1 MKRLLYLF
9 CSVLLLL
16 AAGCGAPKAE
26 KPNGG
31 KLPVVASFY
40 AMKEITQAIG
50 GDKVDVRTLIPEGTE
65 PHEFQPTTR
74 SMKDLS
80 RARVLVIQGLGM
92 EPWAEEMVKA
102 AENKDLV
109 QVVAAQQVQPIQ
121 NEEKEEIREH
131 GQYDPHA
138 WLSPSCAQLE
148 ARAIAD
154 GLAKADPA
162 NRAYYEANADKFIA
176 RLQTLEDKYKEK
188 FRQVHR
194 KDFVTGHAA
203 FAYVCRDFG
212 LEQSSVEGV
221 FASGEPNARQLAAL
235 GADTIYIG
243 DDGPSSEEVEAL
255 CRLEEG
261 VLELTLEVFQWRPC
275 HDILAT
281 HVYETRPEEAEEVI
295 RTANSRALWKGVDI
309 PEIPFRRCH
318 PGDVTLD
325 NGRYGRYA
333 GELEI
338 CKTELPADKRVDVL
352 GRIPAA
358 EQFLLQYLT
367 GGKKFRFHPVKIQ

>member
-26 KPNGG
+26 KPDGG

-109 QVVAAQQVQPIQ
+109 QVVAAWQVQPIQ

-162 NRAYYEANADKFIA
+162 NRGYYEANADKFIA

-235 GADTIYIG
+235 VEFCRERGVKTIFTEAAVSPKTSQSLAREVGAKVVPIH
-243 DDGPSSEEVEAL
+243 
-255 CRLEEG
+255 
-261 VLELTLEVFQWRPC
+261 TLEGSEGEGDYLQQMEENLER
-275 HDILAT
+275 I
-281 HVYETRPEEAEEVI
+281 YE
-295 RTANSRALWKGVDI
+295 SLK
-309 PEIPFRRCH
+309 
-318 PGDVTLD
+318 
-325 NGRYGRYA
+325 
-333 GELEI
+333 
-338 CKTELPADKRVDVL
+338 
-352 GRIPAA
+352 
-358 EQFLLQYLT
+358 
-367 GGKKFRFHPVKIQ
+367 

>member
-1 MKRLLYLF
+1 
-9 CSVLLLL
+9 
-16 AAGCGAPKAE
+16 
-26 KPNGG
+26 
-31 KLPVVASFY
+31 
-40 AMKEITQAIG
+40 
-50 GDKVDVRTLIPEGTE
+50 
-65 PHEFQPTTR
+65 
-74 SMKDLS
+74 
-80 RARVLVIQGLGM
+80 
-92 EPWAEEMVKA
+92 MVKA

-235 GADTIYIG
+235 VEFCRERGVKTIFTEAAVSPKTSQSLAREVGAKVVPIH
-243 DDGPSSEEVEAL
+243 
-255 CRLEEG
+255 
-261 VLELTLEVFQWRPC
+261 TLEGSEGEGDYLQQMEENLER
-275 HDILAT
+275 I
-281 HVYETRPEEAEEVI
+281 YE
-295 RTANSRALWKGVDI
+295 SLK
-309 PEIPFRRCH
+309 
-318 PGDVTLD
+318 
-325 NGRYGRYA
+325 
-333 GELEI
+333 
-338 CKTELPADKRVDVL
+338 
-352 GRIPAA
+352 
-358 EQFLLQYLT
+358 
-367 GGKKFRFHPVKIQ
+367 

>member
-1 MKRLLYLF
+1 MKRI
-9 CSVLLLL
+9 VLLLL
-16 AAGCGAPKAE
+16 AGLLTLFAGCGGKKAPAKTAE
-26 KPNGG
+26 GR
-31 KLPVVASFY
+31 LPVVASFY

-121 NEEKEEIREH
+121 NEEKEKIREH

-154 GLAKADPA
+154 GLANADPA

-235 GADTIYIG
+235 VEFCRERGVKTIFTEAAVSPKTSQSLAREVGAKVVPIH
-243 DDGPSSEEVEAL
+243 
-255 CRLEEG
+255 
-261 VLELTLEVFQWRPC
+261 TLEGSEGEGDYLQQMEENLER
-275 HDILAT
+275 I
-281 HVYETRPEEAEEVI
+281 YE
-295 RTANSRALWKGVDI
+295 SLK
-309 PEIPFRRCH
+309 
-318 PGDVTLD
+318 
-325 NGRYGRYA
+325 
-333 GELEI
+333 
-338 CKTELPADKRVDVL
+338 
-352 GRIPAA
+352 
-358 EQFLLQYLT
+358 
-367 GGKKFRFHPVKIQ
+367 

>member
-26 KPNGG
+26 KPDGG
-31 KLPVVASFY
+31 KLAVVASFY

-109 QVVAAQQVQPIQ
+109 QVVAAWQVQPIQ

-176 RLQTLEDKYKEK
+176 RLQTLEDQYKEK

-235 GADTIYIG
+235 VEFCRERGVKTIFTEAAVSPKTSQSLAREVGAKVVPIH
-243 DDGPSSEEVEAL
+243 
-255 CRLEEG
+255 
-261 VLELTLEVFQWRPC
+261 TLEGSEGEGDYLQQMEENLER
-275 HDILAT
+275 I
-281 HVYETRPEEAEEVI
+281 YE
-295 RTANSRALWKGVDI
+295 SLK
-309 PEIPFRRCH
+309 
-318 PGDVTLD
+318 
-325 NGRYGRYA
+325 
-333 GELEI
+333 
-338 CKTELPADKRVDVL
+338 
-352 GRIPAA
+352 
-358 EQFLLQYLT
+358 
-367 GGKKFRFHPVKIQ
+367 

>member
-26 KPNGG
+26 KPDGG
-31 KLPVVASFY
+31 KLAVVASFY

-154 GLAKADPA
+154 GLANADPA

-176 RLQTLEDKYKEK
+176 RLQTLEDQYKEK

-235 GADTIYIG
+235 VEFCRERGVKTIFTEAAVSPKTSQSLAREVGAKVVPIH
-243 DDGPSSEEVEAL
+243 
-255 CRLEEG
+255 
-261 VLELTLEVFQWRPC
+261 TLEGSEGEGDYLQQMEENLER
-275 HDILAT
+275 I
-281 HVYETRPEEAEEVI
+281 YE
-295 RTANSRALWKGVDI
+295 SLK
-309 PEIPFRRCH
+309 
-318 PGDVTLD
+318 
-325 NGRYGRYA
+325 
-333 GELEI
+333 
-338 CKTELPADKRVDVL
+338 
-352 GRIPAA
+352 
-358 EQFLLQYLT
+358 
-367 GGKKFRFHPVKIQ
+367 

>member
-26 KPNGG
+26 KPDGG

-235 GADTIYIG
+235 VEFCRERSVKTIFTEAAVSPKTSQSLAREVGAKVVPIH
-243 DDGPSSEEVEAL
+243 
-255 CRLEEG
+255 
-261 VLELTLEVFQWRPC
+261 TLEGSEGEGDYLQQMEENLER
-275 HDILAT
+275 I
-281 HVYETRPEEAEEVI
+281 YE
-295 RTANSRALWKGVDI
+295 S
-309 PEIPFRRCH
+309 
-318 PGDVTLD
+318 
-325 NGRYGRYA
+325 
-333 GELEI
+333 
-338 CKTELPADKRVDVL
+338 
-352 GRIPAA
+352 
-358 EQFLLQYLT
+358 LQ
-367 GGKKFRFHPVKIQ
+367 

>member
-26 KPNGG
+26 KPDGG

-121 NEEKEEIREH
+121 NEEKEKIREH

-154 GLAKADPA
+154 GLANADPA

-235 GADTIYIG
+235 VEFCRERGVKTIFTEAAVSPKTSQSLAREVGAKVVPIH
-243 DDGPSSEEVEAL
+243 
-255 CRLEEG
+255 
-261 VLELTLEVFQWRPC
+261 TLEGSEGEGDYLQQMEENLER
-275 HDILAT
+275 I
-281 HVYETRPEEAEEVI
+281 YE
-295 RTANSRALWKGVDI
+295 SLK
-309 PEIPFRRCH
+309 
-318 PGDVTLD
+318 
-325 NGRYGRYA
+325 
-333 GELEI
+333 
-338 CKTELPADKRVDVL
+338 
-352 GRIPAA
+352 
-358 EQFLLQYLT
+358 
-367 GGKKFRFHPVKIQ
+367 

>member
-26 KPNGG
+26 KPDGG

-109 QVVAAQQVQPIQ
+109 QVVAAWQVQPIQ

-162 NRAYYEANADKFIA
+162 NRGYYEANADKFIA
-176 RLQTLEDKYKEK
+176 RLQTLEDQYKEK

-235 GADTIYIG
+235 VEFCRERGVKTIFTEAAVSPKTSQSLAREVGAKVVPIH
-243 DDGPSSEEVEAL
+243 
-255 CRLEEG
+255 
-261 VLELTLEVFQWRPC
+261 TLEGSEGEGDYLQQMEENLER
-275 HDILAT
+275 I
-281 HVYETRPEEAEEVI
+281 YE
-295 RTANSRALWKGVDI
+295 SLK
-309 PEIPFRRCH
+309 
-318 PGDVTLD
+318 
-325 NGRYGRYA
+325 
-333 GELEI
+333 
-338 CKTELPADKRVDVL
+338 
-352 GRIPAA
+352 
-358 EQFLLQYLT
+358 
-367 GGKKFRFHPVKIQ
+367 

>member
-26 KPNGG
+26 KPDGG
-31 KLPVVASFY
+31 KLPVVTSFY

-176 RLQTLEDKYKEK
+176 RLQTLEGKYKEK

-235 GADTIYIG
+235 VEFCRERGVKTIFTEAAVSPKTSQSLAREVGAKVVPIH
-243 DDGPSSEEVEAL
+243 
-255 CRLEEG
+255 
-261 VLELTLEVFQWRPC
+261 TLEGSEGEGDYLQQMEENLER
-275 HDILAT
+275 I
-281 HVYETRPEEAEEVI
+281 YE
-295 RTANSRALWKGVDI
+295 SLK
-309 PEIPFRRCH
+309 
-318 PGDVTLD
+318 
-325 NGRYGRYA
+325 
-333 GELEI
+333 
-338 CKTELPADKRVDVL
+338 
-352 GRIPAA
+352 
-358 EQFLLQYLT
+358 
-367 GGKKFRFHPVKIQ
+367 

>member
-26 KPNGG
+26 KPDGG

-176 RLQTLEDKYKEK
+176 RLQTLEDQYKEK

-235 GADTIYIG
+235 VEFCRERGVKTIFTEAAVSPKTSQSLAREVGAKVVPIH
-243 DDGPSSEEVEAL
+243 
-255 CRLEEG
+255 
-261 VLELTLEVFQWRPC
+261 TLEGSEGEGDYLQQMEENLER
-275 HDILAT
+275 I
-281 HVYETRPEEAEEVI
+281 YE
-295 RTANSRALWKGVDI
+295 SLK
-309 PEIPFRRCH
+309 
-318 PGDVTLD
+318 
-325 NGRYGRYA
+325 
-333 GELEI
+333 
-338 CKTELPADKRVDVL
+338 
-352 GRIPAA
+352 
-358 EQFLLQYLT
+358 
-367 GGKKFRFHPVKIQ
+367 

>member
-26 KPNGG
+26 KPDGG
-31 KLPVVASFY
+31 KLAVVASFY

-109 QVVAAQQVQPIQ
+109 QVVAAWQVQPIQ

-154 GLAKADPA
+154 GLANADPA

-235 GADTIYIG
+235 VEFCRERGVKTIFTEAAVSPKTSQSLAREVGAKVVPIH
-243 DDGPSSEEVEAL
+243 
-255 CRLEEG
+255 
-261 VLELTLEVFQWRPC
+261 TLEGSEGEGDYLQQMEENLER
-275 HDILAT
+275 I
-281 HVYETRPEEAEEVI
+281 YE
-295 RTANSRALWKGVDI
+295 SLK
-309 PEIPFRRCH
+309 
-318 PGDVTLD
+318 
-325 NGRYGRYA
+325 
-333 GELEI
+333 
-338 CKTELPADKRVDVL
+338 
-352 GRIPAA
+352 
-358 EQFLLQYLT
+358 
-367 GGKKFRFHPVKIQ
+367 

>member
-26 KPNGG
+26 KPDGG

-154 GLAKADPA
+154 GLANADPA

-235 GADTIYIG
+235 VEFCRERGVKTIFTEAAVSPKTSQSLAREVGAKVVPIH
-243 DDGPSSEEVEAL
+243 
-255 CRLEEG
+255 
-261 VLELTLEVFQWRPC
+261 TLEGSEGEGDYLQQMEENLER
-275 HDILAT
+275 I
-281 HVYETRPEEAEEVI
+281 YE
-295 RTANSRALWKGVDI
+295 SLK
-309 PEIPFRRCH
+309 
-318 PGDVTLD
+318 
-325 NGRYGRYA
+325 
-333 GELEI
+333 
-338 CKTELPADKRVDVL
+338 
-352 GRIPAA
+352 
-358 EQFLLQYLT
+358 
-367 GGKKFRFHPVKIQ
+367 

>member
-26 KPNGG
+26 KPDGG
-31 KLPVVASFY
+31 KLAVVASFY

-50 GDKVDVRTLIPEGTE
+50 GDKVDVRTMIPEGTE

-154 GLAKADPA
+154 GLANADPA

-235 GADTIYIG
+235 VEFCRERGVKTIFTEAAVSPKTSQSLAREVGAKVVPIH
-243 DDGPSSEEVEAL
+243 
-255 CRLEEG
+255 
-261 VLELTLEVFQWRPC
+261 TLEGSEGEGDYLQQMEENLER
-275 HDILAT
+275 I
-281 HVYETRPEEAEEVI
+281 YE
-295 RTANSRALWKGVDI
+295 SLK
-309 PEIPFRRCH
+309 
-318 PGDVTLD
+318 
-325 NGRYGRYA
+325 
-333 GELEI
+333 
-338 CKTELPADKRVDVL
+338 
-352 GRIPAA
+352 
-358 EQFLLQYLT
+358 
-367 GGKKFRFHPVKIQ
+367 

>member
-1 MKRLLYLF
+1 MKRLLYIF

-26 KPNGG
+26 KPDEG

-235 GADTIYIG
+235 VEFCRERGVKTIFTEAAVSPKTSQSLAREVGAKVVPIH
-243 DDGPSSEEVEAL
+243 
-255 CRLEEG
+255 
-261 VLELTLEVFQWRPC
+261 TLEGSEGEGGYLQQMEENLER
-275 HDILAT
+275 I
-281 HVYETRPEEAEEVI
+281 YE
-295 RTANSRALWKGVDI
+295 S
-309 PEIPFRRCH
+309 
-318 PGDVTLD
+318 
-325 NGRYGRYA
+325 
-333 GELEI
+333 
-338 CKTELPADKRVDVL
+338 
-352 GRIPAA
+352 
-358 EQFLLQYLT
+358 LQ
-367 GGKKFRFHPVKIQ
+367 

>member
-1 MKRLLYLF
+1 MKRLLYIF

-16 AAGCGAPKAE
+16 AAGCGALKAE
-26 KPNGG
+26 KPDGG

-235 GADTIYIG
+235 VEFCRERGVKTIFTEAAVSPKTSQSLAREVGAKVVSIH
-243 DDGPSSEEVEAL
+243 
-255 CRLEEG
+255 
-261 VLELTLEVFQWRPC
+261 TLEGSEGEGDYLQQMEENLER
-275 HDILAT
+275 I
-281 HVYETRPEEAEEVI
+281 YE
-295 RTANSRALWKGVDI
+295 SLK
-309 PEIPFRRCH
+309 
-318 PGDVTLD
+318 
-325 NGRYGRYA
+325 
-333 GELEI
+333 
-338 CKTELPADKRVDVL
+338 
-352 GRIPAA
+352 
-358 EQFLLQYLT
+358 
-367 GGKKFRFHPVKIQ
+367 

>member
-26 KPNGG
+26 KPDGG
-31 KLPVVASFY
+31 KLAVVASFY

-121 NEEKEEIREH
+121 NEEKEKIREH

-154 GLAKADPA
+154 GLANADPA

-235 GADTIYIG
+235 VEFCRERGVKTIFTEAAVSPKTSQSLAREVGAKVVPIH
-243 DDGPSSEEVEAL
+243 
-255 CRLEEG
+255 
-261 VLELTLEVFQWRPC
+261 TLEGSEGEGDYLQQMEENLER
-275 HDILAT
+275 I
-281 HVYETRPEEAEEVI
+281 YE
-295 RTANSRALWKGVDI
+295 SLK
-309 PEIPFRRCH
+309 
-318 PGDVTLD
+318 
-325 NGRYGRYA
+325 
-333 GELEI
+333 
-338 CKTELPADKRVDVL
+338 
-352 GRIPAA
+352 
-358 EQFLLQYLT
+358 
-367 GGKKFRFHPVKIQ
+367 

>member
-235 GADTIYIG
+235 VEFCRERGVKTIFTEAAVSPKTSQSLAREVGAKVVPIH
-243 DDGPSSEEVEAL
+243 
-255 CRLEEG
+255 
-261 VLELTLEVFQWRPC
+261 TLEGSEGEGDYLQQMEENLER
-275 HDILAT
+275 I
-281 HVYETRPEEAEEVI
+281 YE
-295 RTANSRALWKGVDI
+295 SLK
-309 PEIPFRRCH
+309 
-318 PGDVTLD
+318 
-325 NGRYGRYA
+325 
-333 GELEI
+333 
-338 CKTELPADKRVDVL
+338 
-352 GRIPAA
+352 
-358 EQFLLQYLT
+358 
-367 GGKKFRFHPVKIQ
+367 

>member
-26 KPNGG
+26 KPDGG
-31 KLPVVASFY
+31 KLAVVASFY

-80 RARVLVIQGLGM
+80 RTRVLVIQGLGM

-154 GLAKADPA
+154 GLANADPA

-235 GADTIYIG
+235 VEFCRERGVKTIFTEAAVSPKTSQSLAREVGAKVVPIH
-243 DDGPSSEEVEAL
+243 
-255 CRLEEG
+255 
-261 VLELTLEVFQWRPC
+261 TLEGSEGEGDYLQQMEENLER
-275 HDILAT
+275 I
-281 HVYETRPEEAEEVI
+281 YE
-295 RTANSRALWKGVDI
+295 SLK
-309 PEIPFRRCH
+309 
-318 PGDVTLD
+318 
-325 NGRYGRYA
+325 
-333 GELEI
+333 
-338 CKTELPADKRVDVL
+338 
-352 GRIPAA
+352 
-358 EQFLLQYLT
+358 
-367 GGKKFRFHPVKIQ
+367 

>member
-1 MKRLLYLF
+1 MKRLLYIF

-26 KPNGG
+26 KPDGG

-50 GDKVDVRTLIPEGTE
+50 GDKVEVRTLIPEGTE

-235 GADTIYIG
+235 VEFCRERGVKTIFTEAAVSPKTSQSLAREVGAKVVPIH
-243 DDGPSSEEVEAL
+243 
-255 CRLEEG
+255 
-261 VLELTLEVFQWRPC
+261 TLEGSEGEGDYLQQMEENLER
-275 HDILAT
+275 I
-281 HVYETRPEEAEEVI
+281 YE
-295 RTANSRALWKGVDI
+295 S
-309 PEIPFRRCH
+309 
-318 PGDVTLD
+318 
-325 NGRYGRYA
+325 
-333 GELEI
+333 
-338 CKTELPADKRVDVL
+338 
-352 GRIPAA
+352 
-358 EQFLLQYLT
+358 LQ
-367 GGKKFRFHPVKIQ
+367 

>member
-1 MKRLLYLF
+1 MKRLLYIF

-26 KPNGG
+26 KPDGG

-109 QVVAAQQVQPIQ
+109 QVVAAWQVQPIQ

-235 GADTIYIG
+235 VEFCRERGVKTIFTEAAVSPKTSQSLAREVGAKVVPIH
-243 DDGPSSEEVEAL
+243 
-255 CRLEEG
+255 
-261 VLELTLEVFQWRPC
+261 TLEGSEGEGDYLQQMEENLER
-275 HDILAT
+275 I
-281 HVYETRPEEAEEVI
+281 YE
-295 RTANSRALWKGVDI
+295 S
-309 PEIPFRRCH
+309 
-318 PGDVTLD
+318 
-325 NGRYGRYA
+325 
-333 GELEI
+333 
-338 CKTELPADKRVDVL
+338 
-352 GRIPAA
+352 
-358 EQFLLQYLT
+358 LQ
-367 GGKKFRFHPVKIQ
+367 

>member
-9 CSVLLLL
+9 CSVLLL

-26 KPNGG
+26 KPDGG

-235 GADTIYIG
+235 VEFCRERGVKTIFTEAAVSPKTSQSLAREVGAKVVPIH
-243 DDGPSSEEVEAL
+243 
-255 CRLEEG
+255 
-261 VLELTLEVFQWRPC
+261 TLEGSEGEGDYLQQMEENLER
-275 HDILAT
+275 I
-281 HVYETRPEEAEEVI
+281 YE
-295 RTANSRALWKGVDI
+295 S
-309 PEIPFRRCH
+309 
-318 PGDVTLD
+318 
-325 NGRYGRYA
+325 
-333 GELEI
+333 
-338 CKTELPADKRVDVL
+338 
-352 GRIPAA
+352 
-358 EQFLLQYLT
+358 LQ
-367 GGKKFRFHPVKIQ
+367 

>member
-26 KPNGG
+26 KPDGG

-102 AENKDLV
+102 AENRDLV

-235 GADTIYIG
+235 VEFCRERGVKTIFTEAAVSPKTSQSLAREVGAKVVPIH
-243 DDGPSSEEVEAL
+243 
-255 CRLEEG
+255 
-261 VLELTLEVFQWRPC
+261 TLEGSEGEGDYLQQMEENLER
-275 HDILAT
+275 I
-281 HVYETRPEEAEEVI
+281 YE
-295 RTANSRALWKGVDI
+295 S
-309 PEIPFRRCH
+309 
-318 PGDVTLD
+318 
-325 NGRYGRYA
+325 
-333 GELEI
+333 
-338 CKTELPADKRVDVL
+338 
-352 GRIPAA
+352 
-358 EQFLLQYLT
+358 LQ
-367 GGKKFRFHPVKIQ
+367 

>member
-26 KPNGG
+26 KPDGG

-102 AENKDLV
+102 AGNKDLV
-109 QVVAAQQVQPIQ
+109 QVVAAWQVQPIQ
-121 NEEKEEIREH
+121 NKEKEEIREH

-162 NRAYYEANADKFIA
+162 NRGYYEANADKFIA

-235 GADTIYIG
+235 VEFCRERGVKTIFTEAAVSPKTSQSLAREVGAKVVPIH
-243 DDGPSSEEVEAL
+243 
-255 CRLEEG
+255 
-261 VLELTLEVFQWRPC
+261 TLEGSEGEGDYLQQMEENLER
-275 HDILAT
+275 I
-281 HVYETRPEEAEEVI
+281 YE
-295 RTANSRALWKGVDI
+295 SLK
-309 PEIPFRRCH
+309 
-318 PGDVTLD
+318 
-325 NGRYGRYA
+325 
-333 GELEI
+333 
-338 CKTELPADKRVDVL
+338 
-352 GRIPAA
+352 
-358 EQFLLQYLT
+358 
-367 GGKKFRFHPVKIQ
+367 